1 MRACEPTSFWREN
14 VIAIVIL
21 LRVLARTSW
30 RRKLV
35 MKSVLGILSFSDR
48 KRALPP
54 STETNKLTVVM
65 KKVQWCFPREV
76 VEGVDLPCHSS
87 SSLSLCFP
95 ILPSLQCFLSPFL
108 LLSLYSLLMPLP
120 SFLPRWFHLGM
131 YMYHFFFIV
140 FSYLP
145 IPLCSFIFR
154 CLTQ

>member
-1 MRACEPTSFWREN
+1 MIAI
-14 VIAIVIL
+14 VAIVIL

-30 RRKLV
+30 RRKR
-35 MKSVLGILSFSDR
+35 SYEILGILSFSDR

-54 STETNKLTVVM
+54 STETNELTVVM

-131 YMYHFFFIV
+131 YMYHFFLL
-140 FSYLP
+140 FSLISQYLCVR
-145 IPLCSFIFR
+145 LFSDV
-154 CLTQ
+154 

>member
-1 MRACEPTSFWREN
+1 MRTNVILAGKCDSHRSHRHSTTSFSEN
-14 VIAIVIL
+14 VVEAK
-21 LRVLARTSW
+21 TSYEI
-30 RRKLV
+30 
-35 MKSVLGILSFSDR
+35 LGILSFSDR

-54 STETNKLTVVM
+54 STETNELTVVM

-120 SFLPRWFHLGM
+120 SFLPRWFHLRI
-131 YMYHFFFIV
+131 YMYRFFIV
-140 FSYLP
+140 LSHLA
-145 IPLCSFIFR
+145 IPLCSFVFR